1 MYEQHVNA
9 KRHTQFYYL
18 YRFNKRIQIWLNKI
32 QIQLKR
38 NGMQIDVKYI
48 ENLIATMVL
57 KDNLKKTNMKRHIF
71 TPFVVGNML
80 NIL

>member
-1 MYEQHVNA
+1 
-9 KRHTQFYYL
+9 
-18 YRFNKRIQIWLNKI
+18 
-32 QIQLKR
+32 
-38 NGMQIDVKYI
+38 MQIDVKYI
-48 ENLIATMVL
+48 ENLIVTMVL